1 MLDEDESDRHLT
13 SDIQPLTSNM
23 FSRLKTFIADRRPE
37 RTAFQSWFGAG
48 VAFLIV
54 VGGVA
59 TAGLTLYARR
69 VNDADLGFVAAIAS
83 LVFVVLMGVFVVP
96 PLARAAR
103 GEVRRLDLPLRVTW
117 SGFAVIL
124 VTGVVAAAAWVTGN
138 NVLFLAFSLLLSM
151 LFVSWMSARAVVR
164 DVALTVRFPDYIFAG
179 EDVPVTVTI
188 DNRKWLVPSVSVF
201 VEMRA
206 RVPKNLKKLIAYFMY
221 TPRRTPCKETF
232 NVSFARR
239 GQVVV
244 NSFDLTSD
252 FPFGLFR
259 VRRRLRTRDLT
270 LTILPQLQSIDDV
283 MIFMRATQTRGDA
296 FTTTRGEGTELY
308 GLRRY
313 MPHDD
318 RRRIAWKATARAN
331 RLMVREHL
339 IEDEPRIS
347 VWLDTTLYVDLKAEE
362 LDKNRNS
369 AQPSA
374 QVSDER
380 FERAVSIAASLVS
393 HYANQN
399 AMITL
404 RSETADNRYDGGAA
418 YRDELLRRLA
428 LVQATEDDSPHHADF
443 WIDAQ
448 SSVMRD
454 EQRFIITTAP
464 AARIPPDVWEEANVI
479 QIQD

>member
-1 MLDEDESDRHLT
+1 
-13 SDIQPLTSNM
+13 M
-23 FSRLKTFIADRRPE
+23 FSRLKTFVANMRPE

-48 VAFLIV
+48 IAFLIV

-69 VNDADLGFVAAIAS
+69 TNDPELAFVAAIAS

-103 GEVRRLDLPLRVTW
+103 GEVRRLDLPLRVTR
-117 SGFAVIL
+117 SGFVVIL
-124 VTGVVAAAAWVTGN
+124 VTFVVAAAAWVTGN
-138 NVLFLAFSLLLSM
+138 NLLFLAFSLLLSLM
-151 LFVSWMSARAVVR
+151 FVSWMSARAVVR

-179 EDVPVTVTI
+179 EDVPVAVTL
-188 DNRKWLVPSVSVF
+188 DNRKWIVPGVSVF

-206 RVPKNLKKLIAYFMY
+206 RVPKHLKQLVAYFNY
-221 TPRRTPCKETF
+221 TPPRTPCKETF
-232 NVSFARR
+232 SVSFARR
-239 GQVVV
+239 GQVIV
-244 NSFDLTSD
+244 NSFDLSSG
-252 FPFGLFR
+252 FPFGLFQ

-270 LTILPQLQSIDDV
+270 LVILPKLQSIDDV
-283 MIFMRATQTRGDA
+283 MMSVRATQTRGDA

-318 RRRIAWKATARAN
+318 RRRIAWKATARSN

-347 VWLDTTLYVDLKAEE
+347 VWLDTTIYVDADAKETIKKGNAG
-362 LDKNRNS
+362 
-369 AQPSA
+369 QPSE
-374 QVSDER
+374 QPFDKR

-393 HYANQN
+393 HYANQS
-399 AMITL
+399 AMINL
-404 RSETADNRYDGGAA
+404 RAEAADNLYDGGAT

-428 LVQATEDDSPHHADF
+428 LVQATADDAPHYTDF
-443 WIDAQ
+443 WRDAQ

-464 AARIPPDVWEEANVI
+464 AARIPPDVWQEANVI
-479 QIQD
+479 QVQD

>member
-1 MLDEDESDRHLT
+1 M
-13 SDIQPLTSNM
+13 
-23 FSRLKTFIADRRPE
+23 RPE
-37 RTAFQSWFGAG
+37 QTAFRSWFGAG

-69 VNDADLGFVAAIAS
+69 MNDPQLAFVAAIAS

-117 SGFAVIL
+117 SGFGVVL

-138 NVLFLAFSLLLSM
+138 NLLFLVFSLLLSM

-179 EDVPVTVTI
+179 EDVPVAVTI

-206 RVPKNLKKLIAYFMY
+206 RVPKDLKKLIAYFMY
-221 TPRRTPCKETF
+221 TSRRTPCKETF

-244 NSFDLTSD
+244 NSFDLSSG

-270 LTILPQLQSIDDV
+270 LIILPQLQSIDDV
-283 MIFMRATQTRGDA
+283 MMSMRATRTTGDA

-347 VWLDTTLYVDLKAEE
+347 VWLDTTFYVDGDAKEINKKKRTARASE
-362 LDKNRNS
+362 
-369 AQPSA
+369 
-374 QVSDER
+374 QVFDER
-380 FERAVSIAASLVS
+380 FERAVSTAASLIS
-393 HYANQN
+393 HYANRN

-404 RSETADNRYDGGAA
+404 RVETADNRYDGGAA

-428 LVQATEDDSPHHADF
+428 VVQATADDSPHRADF
-443 WIDAQ
+443 WRDAQ
-448 SSVMRD
+448 LNVMRD

-464 AARIPPDVWEEANVI
+464 AARIPPDVWEEANII